1 MNITQLLK
9 NYEKICL
16 SFESEDEV
24 ELKKTAY
31 DPRLQNTG
39 RFPFAGNN
47 PPEQNPFFYNRFRFR
62 DVLFSTGKEASKI
75 RNYKNGIFKAFAG
88 GNKIRLVQ
96 GKKNSLTDVRELFLL
111 IKFPK
116 SF

>member
-47 PPEQNPFFYNRFRFR
+47 PPEQDPFFYNRFCFR
-62 DVLFSTGKEASKI
+62 NVLFPIGMETPEI
-75 RNYKNGIFKAFAG
+75 RNF
-88 GNKIRLVQ
+88 
-96 GKKNSLTDVRELFLL
+96 
-111 IKFPK
+111 
-116 SF
+116 